1 MKCPNCGKQIANDSS
16 FCEWCGTNVLDEVV
30 SPVTILG
37 YAETFAWNP
46 SVSIYQDGV
55 QIGTVAHNGRIEL
68 RLPQQCEL
76 QFKFNMRSAKCIVSP
91 GDWILLSFDRMS
103 GRLNAT
109 LTNKY
114 NAQPTIDQIKKNN
127 SKWWIWCIVLNVLF
141 LILWIA
147 AQCL

>member
-1 MKCPNCGKQIANDSS
+1 MKCPNCGKQIANDSM
-16 FCEWCGTNVLDEVV
+16 FCEWCGIRVLDEVV

-68 RLPQQCEL
+68 RIPQQCEL
-76 QFKFNMRSAKCIVSP
+76 QFKCNMRSAKCIVSP

-114 NAQPTIDQIKKNN
+114 NAQPTINQIKKNN
-127 SKWWIWCIVLNVLF
+127 SKWWVWFIVVNVLSF
-141 LILWIA
+141 LLMIA
-147 AQCL
+147 SGM